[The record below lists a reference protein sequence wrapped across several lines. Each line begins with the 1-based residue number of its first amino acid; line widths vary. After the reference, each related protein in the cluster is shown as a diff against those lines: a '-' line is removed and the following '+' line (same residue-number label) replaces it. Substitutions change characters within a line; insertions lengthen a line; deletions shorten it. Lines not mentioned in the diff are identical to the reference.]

1 MHLTPRTLA
10 MALAACVAG
19 GLVLGIAGMVSPT
32 SAATPPAPASASAS
46 ASSLAT
52 PASSAAVVDLGDAL
66 VSYPLSTP
74 PVGEATGGA
83 AVASASP
90 GVSLPSA
97 VGTPPAPPSMSAI
110 PAPSPTS
117 TRPTPPATPPA
128 RANAT
133 DGKARSIK
141 PRTRAR
147 TPDEIGG
154 WVAPRLR
161 LGDTSIA
168 PPLLTSGVIPFVTVM
183 CSPSSACNLAGDTLT
198 ITDGAQQ
205 VSVAW
210 HAPADDGW
218 RAWNAARTFNA
229 PSAR

>member
-32 SAATPPAPASASAS
+32 SAATPPAP
-46 ASSLAT
+46 SLAT
-52 PASSAAVVDLGDAL
+52 PASSDAGVDLGDAL

-74 PVGEATGGA
+74 PVDEATGGA

-90 GVSLPSA
+90 SVVLPGA
-97 VGTPPAPPSMSAI
+97 VGTPTASPSKSSI
-110 PAPSPTS
+110 PTPSPTS
-117 TRPTPPATPPA
+117 TRPTPPATPLA
-128 RANAT
+128 RAST
-133 DGKARSIK
+133 TGGEPRSIK

-147 TPDEIGG
+147 KPDEIGG

-168 PPLLTSGVIPFVTVM
+168 PPLLTSGVIPFVTFM

-205 VSVAW
+205 VTVEW

>member
-32 SAATPPAPASASAS
+32 SAATPPAPAPAW
-46 ASSLAT
+46 SLAT
-52 PASSAAVVDLGDAL
+52 PASNAAGVDLGDAL

-74 PVGEATGGA
+74 PVDEATGGVP
-83 AVASASP
+83 VASASP

-97 VGTPPAPPSMSAI
+97 VESPPASPSMSAI
-110 PAPSPTS
+110 PAPRPTS

-128 RANAT
+128 RANST
-133 DGKARSIK
+133 DGEARSIK
-141 PRTRAR
+141 PRTRAK

-198 ITDGAQQ
+198 ITEGAQQ
-205 VSVAW
+205 VTVAW

-218 RAWNAARTFNA
+218 REWNSARTFNA

>member
-10 MALAACVAG
+10 MALVACIAG
-19 GLVLGIAGMVSPT
+19 GLVLGIAGMLSPT
-32 SAATPPAPASASAS
+32 STATPPAP
-46 ASSLAT
+46 SLAT
-52 PASSAAVVDLGDAL
+52 PASSAAGVDLGDAQ

-74 PVGEATGGA
+74 PVDEATGGV
-83 AVASASP
+83 AVPSVP
-90 GVSLPSA
+90 PIVELPSA
-97 VGTPPAPPSMSAI
+97 VRTPPASPSMSAI

-183 CSPSSACNLAGDTLT
+183 CSPSSTCNLAGDTLT
-198 ITDGAQQ
+198 ITEGARQ
-205 VSVAW
+205 VTVEW

-218 RAWNAARTFNA
+218 REWNATRTYNASTAR
-229 PSAR
+229 

>member
-1 MHLTPRTLA
+1 MHLTPRILA
-10 MALAACVAG
+10 MALVACVAG

-32 SAATPPAPASASAS
+32 SAATPPAPSR
-46 ASSLAT
+46 AT

-74 PVGEATGGA
+74 PVGEATGGVP
-83 AVASASP
+83 VASASP
-90 GVSLPSA
+90 GVSLPST
-97 VGTPPAPPSMSAI
+97 VGTPPASPSMSAI
-110 PAPSPTS
+110 PAPSPAS

-133 DGKARSIK
+133 DGEARSIK

-210 HAPADDGW
+210 DAPADDGW
-218 RAWNAARTFNA
+218 RAWNATRTYNA
-229 PSAR
+229 PTAR